1 MKGFLFLGSHMRREL
16 PTSASETNVRMN
28 FEDRDILMIFSESAE
43 KLGGALTPP

>member
-16 PTSASETNVRMN
+16 PTSETNVRMT

-43 KLGGALTPP
+43 KLGGAMTPP